1 MRRSGF
7 PQHFWSHL
15 LAWPGLLTVLS
26 VLAVLLGS
34 PPPSPDAGARM
45 SAGSVAPVL
54 PELRPAP
61 QPSPGSP
68 TLTPAA
74 AEPFR
79 LPRAP
84 YGVVAALPE
93 WEEPLLKLDLNVLG
107 RRQIDGG

>member
-7 PQHFWSHL
+7 PQHFWSHV
-15 LAWPGLLTVLS
+15 LAWPGLLTLLS

-34 PPPSPDAGARM
+34 PPPTPEAGARI

-54 PELRPAP
+54 PELRPTP

-68 TLTPAA
+68 TLTPAP
-74 AEPFR
+74 AEPVV

-84 YGVVAALPE
+84 YAGAVALPV
-93 WEEPLLKLDLNVLG
+93 WDAPLYRIDLTVLG
-107 RRQIDGG
+107 RRQTDGG